1 MSPDR
6 KAREAE
12 FMAALNGQFRARC
25 AAEAAR
31 LDAFLR
37 GETPREDLLAAL
49 HRIAGSGG
57 TFGHPD
63 LSEQAF
69 ALDEAVRAHEPDR
82 AALKRL
88 RDALKEI
95 SSGD

>member
-1 MSPDR
+1 MSLDR

-12 FMAALNGQFRARC
+12 FMAALKDQFRARC
-25 AAEAAR
+25 AAEATR

-37 GETPREDLLAAL
+37 GEAPREDLLAAL

-57 TFGHPD
+57 TFGYPD

-69 ALDEAVRAHEPDR
+69 ALDEAVRAQEPDL

-95 SSGD
+95 SSGG